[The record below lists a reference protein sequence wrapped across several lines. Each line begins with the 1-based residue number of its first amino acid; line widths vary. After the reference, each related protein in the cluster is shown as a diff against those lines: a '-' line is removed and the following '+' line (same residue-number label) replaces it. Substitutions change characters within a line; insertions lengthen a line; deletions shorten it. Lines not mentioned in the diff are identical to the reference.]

1 MNKKTL
7 IFYLSVLALTL
18 TTPAV
23 TLGQELGNWTFDTDL
38 EGWML
43 EFDLGIIERSV
54 TQGQP
59 PGAAR
64 LSSEGD
70 AAIPGECFHFA
81 PGNLSFT
88 ADGFMETSGEPLNC
102 SLNFF
107 LYTTAEDC
115 TGPFTTIPIVGG
127 EDIIIPFVQTPNQW
141 EHLTLEI
148 PLPAPVD
155 PTGVRSFRPTIIK
168 GVDNNNDDACVFDN
182 INLRL
187 APLTTIPTTSPVGLV
202 VLGLFLA
209 IAGFVLVRRVSM

>member
-7 IFYLSVLALTL
+7 TFCLSVFALTL

-43 EFDLGIIERSV
+43 EFDFGNIEWSAS
-54 TQGQP
+54 QGQP

-70 AAIPGECFHFA
+70 AAIPGECFHLA
-81 PGNLSFT
+81 PGTLSFT
-88 ADGFMETSGEPLNC
+88 ADGFMESHVNLVNC
-102 SLNFF
+102 SLNFL
-107 LYTTAEDC
+107 LYTTAKDC
-115 TGPFTTIPIVGG
+115 TGPYFTIAIVGG
-127 EDIIIPFVQTPNQW
+127 EDIIPFVQTPNQW

-148 PLPAPVD
+148 PLD
-155 PTGVRSFRPTIIK
+155 PGSSTDVKSFRPTIIE
-168 GVDNNNDDACVFDN
+168 GGTNNNQDACVFDN
-182 INLRL
+182 LNLRI
-187 APLTTIPTTSPVGLV
+187 APMTTIPTTSPVGLV

-209 IAGFVLVRRVSM
+209 IAGLVLVRRVSM